1 MTYTHTSIPATLTEQ
16 AFCGDCGNPL
26 PAGALGRRR
35 VTDTGK
41 RGFKI
46 DWLCAGACGPIIDD
60 VSDHALMRKRIAQL
74 EERIAQL
81 EEEVSRARADR
92 EFALELA
99 LGSASSKATMK
110 VSDSAIIFDSE
121 ASVRIQRILD
131 AIIITVAQGPQGN
144 ATHITLTSEEARAVL
159 DLLQRK
165 ISEHR
170 P

>member
-1 MTYTHTSIPATLTEQ
+1 MTYTHTSAPVGLTEQ

-46 DWLCAGACGPIIDD
+46 DWLCAGACGPIID
-60 VSDHALMRKRIAQL
+60 VSDHTLMRKRIA
-74 EERIAQL
+74 EL

-99 LGSASSKATMK
+99 LGSADEATVK
-110 VSDSAIIFDSE
+110 VSDSE

-131 AIIITVAQGPQGN
+131 AIIITVAQGPQGPQGN
-144 ATHITLTSEEARAVL
+144 ATHITLTPEEARVAL
-159 DLLQRK
+159 DLLYT
-165 ISEHR
+165 SR
-170 P
+170 PIEEADK

>member
-1 MTYTHTSIPATLTEQ
+1 MTYTHTSIVLPCEADV
-16 AFCGDCGNPL
+16 FCADCNNPL
-26 PAGALGRRR
+26 PKGSPARRR

-41 RGFKI
+41 PVFREEWICG
-46 DWLCAGACGPIIDD
+46 GACGPIIDD

-81 EEEVSRARADR
+81 EEEVSRAREDR

-99 LGSASSKATMK
+99 LGSADEATTK

-144 ATHITLTSEEARAVL
+144 ATHITLTPEEARVAL